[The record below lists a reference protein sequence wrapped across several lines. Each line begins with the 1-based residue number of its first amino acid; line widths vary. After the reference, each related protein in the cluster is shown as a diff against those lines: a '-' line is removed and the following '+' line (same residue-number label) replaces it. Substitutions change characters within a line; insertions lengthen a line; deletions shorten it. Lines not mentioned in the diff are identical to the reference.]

1 MSINSPEQLE
11 KLLACGRIVAKALR
25 AMSSAVRPGV
35 STAELSAIGSKLLD
49 ENGAQS
55 SPPLVYNFPGDVCIS
70 VNDEVV
76 HGIPGPRTIQ
86 PGDLVKLDL
95 TAVKDGYHT
104 DSAVTIQVPPT
115 EEKSHALA
123 QCAERAF
130 RQALTAARV
139 GNRTRDIGRA
149 VEREVRR
156 RGFHVVRELG
166 GHGVGHTIHEEPR
179 VPNYADPGA
188 LHLLTEGLV
197 VTIEPI
203 IAATT
208 GRVSLDRDGWTVRTA
223 DGSLSAH
230 YEHTIVITKRDPILL
245 TAA

>member
-25 AMSSAVRPGV
+25 AMADAVRPGV
-35 STAELSAIGSKLLD
+35 TTGELSAIARKILD

-55 SPPLVYNFPGDVCIS
+55 SPPLIYKFPGDVCIS

-76 HGIPGPRTIQ
+76 HGIPGNRVIQ
-86 PGDLVKLDL
+86 SGDLVKLDL

-104 DSAVTIQVPPT
+104 DSAVSIQVPPAR
-115 EEKSHALA
+115 EKSRELA

-130 RQALTAARV
+130 RQALAAARP
-139 GNRTRDIGRA
+139 GNRTKDIGRA

-156 RGFHVVRELG
+156 RGFHVIRELG
-166 GHGVGHTIHEEPR
+166 GHGVGRTIHEQPS
-179 VPNYADPGA
+179 VPNFADPLA
-188 LHLLTEGLV
+188 VHPLTEGLV
-197 VTIEPI
+197 ITIEPI
-203 IAATT
+203 IAVGT
-208 GRVSLDRDGWTVRTA
+208 GNVRLDRDGWTVRTA

-230 YEHTIVITKRDPILL
+230 YEHTIVITKGEPLLL

>member
-1 MSINSPEQLE
+1 MSITSQDQLE
-11 KLLACGRIVAKALR
+11 KLRACGRIVAKALR
-25 AMSSAVRPGV
+25 AMSNAIRPGV
-35 STAELSAIGSKLLD
+35 STAELSAIASKILD

-55 SPPLVYNFPGDVCIS
+55 SPPLIYKFPGDVCIS

-76 HGIPGPRTIQ
+76 HGIPGDRVIQ

-104 DSAVTIQVPPT
+104 DSAVTIQVEPT
-115 EEKSHALA
+115 QEKSHALA

-130 RQALTAARV
+130 RQALSAARI
-139 GNRTRDIGRA
+139 GNRTKDIGRA

-166 GHGVGHTIHEEPR
+166 GHGVGRTIHEEPS
-179 VPNYADPGA
+179 VPNYADPEA
-188 LHLLTEGLV
+188 RHLLTDGLV
-197 VTIEPI
+197 ITIEPI
-203 IAATT
+203 IAAGT

-230 YEHTIVITKRDPILL
+230 YEHTIVITKGAPVLL

>member
-1 MSINSPEQLE
+1 MSITTAEQLE
-11 KLLACGRIVAKALR
+11 KLRACGLIVAKALR
-25 AMSSAVRPGV
+25 AMSAAVRPGI
-35 STAELSAIGSKLLD
+35 STADLSAIATKILA

-70 VNDEVV
+70 INDEVV
-76 HGIPGPRTIQ
+76 HGIPGPHTIQ

-104 DSAVTIQVPPT
+104 DSAVTIQVPPRH
-115 EEKSHALA
+115 EKSHALA
-123 QCAERAF
+123 HCAERAF
-130 RQALTAARV
+130 RQALAAARP
-139 GNRTRDIGRA
+139 GNRTKDIGRA

-156 RGFHVVRELG
+156 RGFHIIRELG
-166 GHGVGHTIHEEPR
+166 GHGVGRTIHEDPS
-179 VPNYADPGA
+179 VPNYADPEA
-188 LHLLTEGLV
+188 RHLLTEGLV
-197 VTIEPI
+197 ITIEPI

-208 GRVSLDRDGWTVRTA
+208 GEVSLDRDGWTVRTA